1 MRQIAIVAIGS
12 RGDVQPCVALAE
24 RLQHRGYR
32 VRLATHPRFAPLA
45 VARGV
50 VTAPLI
56 EGNVSRGFATPE
68 GREWATRGGRWA
80 PSWVGFL
87 RDAVPIMRRRT
98 ADCWTAC
105 RDADVIIANPL
116 AWLVASGVAEKAR
129 VPLVRASFSPDF
141 ALNAP
146 GAWGT
151 AMSAG
156 ARMCVW
162 QISRPWV
169 NRARRDVLGLSG
181 LPFGDPFGEL
191 NRLQAPIL
199 DAFSE
204 VVVPREACWGA
215 WVHVT
220 GYWFLDTPADW
231 SPPRRLLQFLEA
243 GPPPVFVGF
252 GSMVAGEP
260 HKVTRMVVHAL
271 HQAGQ
276 RGVIAADMLGPNPA
290 TVPDDV
296 LAVEPL
302 PHEWLFP
309 RMAALVHHGGA
320 GTTAA
325 GLRAGCPS
333 VLVPHFADQP
343 FWARRVHQLGG
354 GPRGI
359 PRRQLSA
366 DSLARAIRAATS
378 DEQFRHR
385 ARALGQQIAGEDG
398 VAHAVDALSRSMEA

>member
-1 MRQIAIVAIGS
+1 
-12 RGDVQPCVALAE
+12 
-24 RLQHRGYR
+24 
-32 VRLATHPRFAPLA
+32 
-45 VARGV
+45 
-50 VTAPLI
+50 
-56 EGNVSRGFATPE
+56 
-68 GREWATRGGRWA
+68 
-80 PSWVGFL
+80 
-87 RDAVPIMRRRT
+87 
-98 ADCWTAC
+98 
-105 RDADVIIANPL
+105 
-116 AWLVASGVAEKAR
+116 
-129 VPLVRASFSPDF
+129 
-141 ALNAP
+141 
-146 GAWGT
+146 
-151 AMSAG
+151 
-156 ARMCVW
+156 
-162 QISRPWV
+162 
-169 NRARRDVLGLSG
+169 
-181 LPFGDPFGEL
+181 
-191 NRLQAPIL
+191 LQAPIL

-231 SPPRRLLQFLEA
+231 SPPQRLLQFLEA

-343 FWARRVHQLGG
+343 FWARRVHQLGA

-366 DSLARAIRAATS
+366 HSLARAIRAATS

-398 VAHAVDALSRSMEA
+398 VAHAVDALSRSIEA